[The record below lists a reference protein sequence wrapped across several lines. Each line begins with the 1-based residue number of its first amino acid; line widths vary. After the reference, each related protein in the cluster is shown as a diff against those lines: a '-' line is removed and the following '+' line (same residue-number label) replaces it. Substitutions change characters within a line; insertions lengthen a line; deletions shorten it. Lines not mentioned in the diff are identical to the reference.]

1 MKRSIT
7 FLILATAVVLAI
19 VVLASWMLTAANVTE
34 VLRSPLSPEGIRWL
48 FGHYVDTLTSEP
60 LAWLVLVAMAYGAFT
75 DSGLRAVLSKLS
87 TAGLRQRFAL
97 RVILGEL
104 VTVICLVL
112 LLTAV
117 PHSILLSV
125 TGNLWSGNFAHGFI
139 PLLCFTLALLSL
151 TFGILTGRYS
161 RCTDFVEALGVGFH
175 PLRGLFVWWLLF
187 SLLWHTLIYVFPSL

>member
-97 RVILGEL
+97 RVILG
-104 VTVICLVL
+104 
-112 LLTAV
+112 
-117 PHSILLSV
+117 
-125 TGNLWSGNFAHGFI
+125 
-139 PLLCFTLALLSL
+139 
-151 TFGILTGRYS
+151 
-161 RCTDFVEALGVGFH
+161 
-175 PLRGLFVWWLLF
+175 
-187 SLLWHTLIYVFPSL
+187 